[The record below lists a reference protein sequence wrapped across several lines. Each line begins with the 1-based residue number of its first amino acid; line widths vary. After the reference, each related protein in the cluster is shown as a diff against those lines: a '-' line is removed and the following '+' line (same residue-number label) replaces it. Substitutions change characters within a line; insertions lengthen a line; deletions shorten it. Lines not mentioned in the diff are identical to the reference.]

1 MKADD
6 VEAIKIVVSERDIV
20 AYGVVRFEFR
30 SPVGADLPE
39 WSPGAHIDVH
49 LPAMIRQYSLCG
61 DPRDRDRYAIA
72 ILKQPDGRGGSRYMH
87 DLLEVGNT
95 LTISAPR
102 NNFELVDAAGYCFVA
117 GGIGITPILP
127 MINAAISRKRPW
139 KLVYGGRNTES
150 MAFRELLIEY
160 GPAVEIAPEDQFG
173 QLDLRSIVDHLPPDH
188 LLYCCGPEGLLA
200 AIERTVPAEGL
211 DRLHLERFAK
221 AGELHKRDD
230 VAFTVECQE
239 SGGMVIVPA
248 GVTILDAL
256 IGAGIDA
263 NFDCREGT
271 CGTCELDVLDGVPD
285 HRDSILSPHE
295 RKVATIIFPC
305 VSRAKSPGLVLDV

>member
-1 MKADD
+1 MSADE
-6 VEAIKIVVSERDIV
+6 VEAIKVVVSERDIV
-20 AYGVVRFEFR
+20 ADGVARVELR
-30 SPVGADLPE
+30 SPEGADLPE

-61 DPRDRDRYAIA
+61 DPRERDRYVIA

-87 DLLEVGNT
+87 DRLEVGTT

-102 NNFELVDAAGYCFVA
+102 NHFELVDAPGYCFVA

-127 MINAAISRKRPW
+127 MINAAISQNRPW

-150 MAFRELLIEY
+150 MAFRELLSEH
-160 GPAVEIAPEDQFG
+160 GPAVDIAPEDQFG
-173 QLDLRSIVDHLPPDH
+173 QLDLRSIVDHLPPEH
-188 LLYCCGPEGLLA
+188 VLYCCGPEGLLA
-200 AIERTVPAEGL
+200 AIERTVPAEEL
-211 DRLHLERFAK
+211 ERLHLERFAK
-221 AGELHKRDD
+221 AGEVHKPDD

-239 SGGMVIVPA
+239 SGCKVLVPA

-256 IGAGIDA
+256 IGAGVDA
-263 NFDCREGT
+263 SFDCREGT

-305 VSRAKSPGLVLDV
+305 VSRAKTAELVLDV